1 MQRKIWLPFSTY
13 WNRQRGNI
21 KGNCKFGCIKGMWR
35 YWCSHKN
42 SQRNAVF
49 LQIFYTQALMNLWKK
64 SEFLSALK
72 QGNKTPVFKKGE
84 REFKKYRPVSIL
96 SNISKIFERIIFR

>member
-1 MQRKIWLPFSTY
+1 MDASKACQDTDVPTKILKEMQCFCRFFTHKLY
-13 WNRQRGNI
+13 WI
-21 KGNCKFGCIKGMWR
+21 CE
-35 YWCSHKN
+35 
-42 SQRNAVF
+42 
-49 LQIFYTQALMNLWKK
+49 KK